1 VTRSV
6 VRPLVIVGGGGLGR
20 EVLDI
25 VESINNRS
33 PAWEVIGFVADG
45 GADLQELAARGA
57 TFLGPI
63 TELEP
68 GGSIDSVRYD
78 GLRYV
83 VGIGSGVARRSIDQR
98 LSRVGLEPAILKHP
112 DSSAGS
118 DVTFGPGTVIMA
130 GARVTT
136 NVRLGRHVVLNPNS
150 TVGHDC
156 RLGDYV
162 TLSPGV
168 NISGRVL
175 LHDGV
180 TCGTGAAV
188 LPGIT
193 IGPGAI
199 VGAGA
204 VVTKDCRPERT
215 VVGVPAREL
224 SDH

>member
-1 VTRSV
+1 MKQPG

-20 EVLDI
+20 EVLDV
-25 VESINNRS
+25 VESINSRS
-33 PAWEVIGFVADG
+33 PAWGVIGFVADG
-45 GADLQELAARGA
+45 GADLQELAARDA
-57 TFLGPI
+57 SFLGPI

-68 GGSIDSVRYD
+68 GGSIDPMRND

-83 VGIGSGVARRSIDQR
+83 IGIGSGVARRSIDQR
-98 LSRVGLEPAILKHP
+98 LSRAGLEPAVLVHP
-112 DSSAGS
+112 ESSTGS
-118 DVTFGPGTVIMA
+118 AVTFGPGTVVMA

-168 NISGRVL
+168 NIAGRVR

-224 SDH
+224 DDH